1 MNKIIKEQLQKV
13 KVAKVPEFDDSTTQM
28 LIPRHKDMVYE
39 EGKCYILSLDDYI
52 CSQNSSVF
60 INWNNRVAPPK
71 NLIGMVEKSVSNMIL
86 IGGCAFNPIIQKK
99 TEQQYRV
106 WIPVANI
113 VSAEQITDI
122 MKYF

>member
-39 EGKCYILSLDDYI
+39 EGKYYILALDDYI

-71 NLIGMVEKSVSNMIL
+71 DIIGMVEKKTSNMIL
-86 IGGCAFNPIIQKK
+86 FGGCAFNTITQKR

-106 WIPVANI
+106 WIPIANI
-113 VSAEQITDI
+113 VSAKQLDNVMI
-122 MKYF
+122 YL